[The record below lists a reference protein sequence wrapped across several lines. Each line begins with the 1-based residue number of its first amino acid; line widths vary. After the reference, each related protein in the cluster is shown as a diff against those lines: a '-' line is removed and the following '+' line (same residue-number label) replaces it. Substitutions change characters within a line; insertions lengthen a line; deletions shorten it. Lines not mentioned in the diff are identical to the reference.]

1 MGALYDALVALSP
14 ARDAELL
21 EGYRAYETALEIS
34 LTPEQMSDYAQYV
47 RRSRAVRVFE
57 ELTPDELSTLPADER
72 ALATVIMA
80 NENAS
85 MENRRVAAL
94 LNQRGQH
101 DVAPDLGT
109 SSGDE

>member
-1 MGALYDALVALSP
+1 MSRHRGFT
-14 ARDAELL
+14 LL
-21 EGYRAYETALEIS
+21 EV
-34 LTPEQMSDYAQYV
+34 MV
-47 RRSRAVRVFE
+47 
-57 ELTPDELSTLPADER
+57 
-72 ALATVIMA
+72 ATVIMA